1 MSKCQCERCQP
12 DSPSKTF
19 SESFRV
25 ECEAR
30 LILTWTLA
38 QRQAYLKHP
47 AVQGRRKELEAELM
61 RQWMARKAG

>member
-19 SESFRV
+19 IESWRV

-30 LILTWTLA
+30 LILTWPLA
-38 QRQAYLKHP
+38 QRREYLEKLTEF
-47 AVQGRRKELEAELM
+47 RRKPLEAELM
-61 RQWMARKAG
+61 RQWLARKAGS